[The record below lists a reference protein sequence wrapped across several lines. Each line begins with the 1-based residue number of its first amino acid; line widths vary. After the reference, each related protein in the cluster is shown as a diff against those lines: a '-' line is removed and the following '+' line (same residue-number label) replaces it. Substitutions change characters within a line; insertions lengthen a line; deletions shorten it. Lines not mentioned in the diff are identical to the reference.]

1 MNYLTRSTLFT
12 IILFMT
18 LNLSCT
24 NNKKLKIAISKASG
38 SPSYQNYPNWLKKV
52 NPEIEIIDF
61 HIISQDSALKV
72 LLECDGILLSG
83 GPDAHPGRFGRPQD
97 TNVCSIDLVR
107 DSLEFKAIEIALK
120 SKIPILGICRGEQ
133 LLNVALGGDL
143 IVDIPSD
150 SSLQKQKLK
159 VLHQNKAING
169 DVRHKIRIT
178 ESSLLYR
185 ITNTTKGEVNSNHH
199 QAIGKLASDLYVSSR
214 TEDGLVEGV
223 EWSNPSGKSWL
234 LAVQWHPERL
244 EKENPLSIPIAKEF
258 LKQAEK
264 FKNERK

>member
-1 MNYLTRSTLFT
+1 MNYLTKLTIFT
-12 IILFMT
+12 IALLMT

-38 SPSYQNYPNWLKKV
+38 SATYLNYPNWLKKV

-61 HIISQDSALKV
+61 HKISQDSALKM
-72 LLECDGILLSG
+72 LLECDGLLLSG

-97 TNVCSIDLVR
+97 TSACSIDLVR
-107 DSLEFKAIEIALK
+107 DSVEFKAIDIALK
-120 SKIPILGICRGEQ
+120 NKIPILGICRGEQ
-133 LLNVALGGDL
+133 LLNVHLGGDL

-150 SSLQKQKLK
+150 SNLMIQKTKIS
-159 VLHQNKAING
+159 HQNKAISG
-169 DVRHKIRIT
+169 DARHKVRVT

-185 ITNTTKGEVNSNHH
+185 IANTTKGEVNSNHH
-199 QAIGKLASDLYVSSR
+199 QAICKVAPDLYVSSR
-214 TEDGLVEGV
+214 TEDGLIEGI

-244 EKENPLSIPIAKEF
+244 EKDNPLSIPIAKEF